1 MAVVVAFVK
10 VESMLNPRECI
21 RLVNLDDDH
30 DFFLVENSWV
40 ISFECNFIIELDA
53 FLLSF

>member
-21 RLVNLDDDH
+21 RLINLNDDH
-30 DFFLVENSWV
+30 DFFFVENSWV
-40 ISFECNFIIELDA
+40 ISSECNFIIELDA